1 MTTEPKIGAFSWA
14 KLEFPERR
22 KADRRSTDGW
32 IGDRRCGGERRF
44 TETAYTFAVGI
55 ADRAVENGVSEEDF
69 LGKLIAL
76 SPAHKTICQKIYR
89 EVKNARLGTRK

>member
-1 MTTEPKIGAFSWA
+1 VREPKIGAFSWA

-44 TETAYTFAVGI
+44 SETAYLYAVGI

-69 LGKLIAL
+69 IKKLIAL
-76 SPAHKTICQKIYR
+76 SEPHKEQCRKIYR
-89 EVKNARLGTRK
+89 EVKNARLSRE

>member
-1 MTTEPKIGAFSWA
+1 MTTEPKIGAFTWA
-14 KLEFPERR
+14 ALANGPERR
-22 KADRRSTDGW
+22 LS
-32 IGDRRCGGERRF
+32 DRRCGGERRF
-44 TETAYTFAVGI
+44 TELAYQYAVGI

>member
-1 MTTEPKIGAFSWA
+1 MTTEPKIGAFHWA
-14 KLEFPERR
+14 FPERR
-22 KADRRSTDGW
+22 KADRRSFLIPD
-32 IGDRRCGGERRF
+32 DRRCGGERRF

>member
-1 MTTEPKIGAFSWA
+1 LSDQKIGAFSWA

-44 TETAYTFAVGI
+44 TETARLFATGL
-55 ADRAVENGVSEEDF
+55 AERAVENGVSEEDF
-69 LGKLIAL
+69 ISRLIAL
-76 SPAHKTICQKIYR
+76 SDAHKEQCRKIYR
-89 EVKNARLGTRK
+89 EVKNARLSGE